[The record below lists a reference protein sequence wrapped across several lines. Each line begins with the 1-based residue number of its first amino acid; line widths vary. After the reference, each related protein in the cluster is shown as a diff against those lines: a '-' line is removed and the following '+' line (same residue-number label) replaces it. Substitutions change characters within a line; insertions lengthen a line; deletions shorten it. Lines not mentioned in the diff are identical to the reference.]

1 MNYGINAPYFTK
13 SNSLNSSYGTD
24 LSGFKK
30 AIITSL
36 GYPENYAKQGT
47 TKWGASMVRTDSL
60 GILYSPSG
68 SAGSNIKNL
77 IWGSSMS
84 GNVEDVYHRF
94 ANGIT
99 NDSAVEGAP
108 AIVNFGEHR
117 MNSQN
122 ITYRKAR
129 KNTVVGVLNW
139 GYSSQAE
146 ELVGGTLF
154 STNDTYSSTNY
165 ADGNGRS
172 YGGGNIGYLIR
183 EACGDTASG
192 YGGGQ
197 ADGACF

>member
-1 MNYGINAPYFTK
+1 M
-13 SNSLNSSYGTD
+13 
-24 LSGFKK
+24 
-30 AIITSL
+30 
-36 GYPENYAKQGT
+36 
-47 TKWGASMVRTDSL
+47 
-60 GILYSPSG
+60 
-68 SAGSNIKNL
+68 
-77 IWGSSMS
+77 
-84 GNVEDVYHRF
+84 
-94 ANGIT
+94 
-99 NDSAVEGAP
+99 
-108 AIVNFGEHR
+108 
-117 MNSQN
+117 
-122 ITYRKAR
+122 
-129 KNTVVGVLNW
+129 NW